1 MENDINVF
9 RNTSDHKQSR
19 VPRNGINIFIKNLE
33 NINDNKQYLPQ
44 KLHDYL
50 LFKGNS
56 KDLNLIKH

>member
-1 MENDINVF
+1 MENDIKVF

-19 VPRNGINIFIKNLE
+19 VPRNDINIFTKNLE
-33 NINDNKQYLPQ
+33 NINKQYLPQ